1 MDEKNKHIY
10 NKLGEQLPL
19 HSPDPGAWQRL
30 SAKLDTMDAE
40 AAYQEKLQQLPVHSP
55 DQGTWNLIYRRLN
68 RIAYYKTGVRIALS
82 AAAGLLLFFTVSRIS
97 DQYQRKE
104 NGALQVASQEQ
115 HNISVENIKADN
127 TAKTPAV
134 DTQKA
139 TKNPG
144 NKLAAN
150 NSVAYYKG
158 IQKSKTT
165 EKEPE
170 IGSVNKSYTATT
182 FLNQEKEPDIVTSVI
197 NNNTAIVLNQESVSD
212 KAESGAIM
220 LNTGNAADEIAGT
233 IEPVQSENNIPPQ
246 TQSSII
252 NDKTFPGKEII
263 STAEEPRSILFQKE
277 PYPITASTYTKQYP
291 PPVPI
296 PASNKNHV
304 GLAMNY
310 LPETIYNGP
319 NNSLFHNVDLT
330 ASYNK
335 EKVRYNTSLGMA
347 YNEEQIKF
355 EMNYDIN
362 TPVTAVGPGGHL
374 DTLSYN
380 VSSMESEYMGTEKH
394 KYVTYNLGIGRRLYG
409 KGKFSTWLN
418 AGAGFGIKLNEP
430 DLIANTTSSI
440 KGQYNS
446 QRVSVSS
453 SKPVYNDLNVNFVT
467 AINFNYKILNKVS
480 ISFTPTSRWYFKPV
494 LSLNNQ
500 ATDELTLGFMSGLK
514 FEF

>member
-1 MDEKNKHIY
+1 MYMDEKNKHL
-10 NKLGEQLPL
+10 NNRLGEKLPS

-30 SAKLDTMDAE
+30 SAKLDAMDADV
-40 AAYQEKLQQLPVHSP
+40 AYQEKLQQLPVHSP

-97 DQYQRKE
+97 DQYQNKE
-104 NGALQVASQEQ
+104 NSARQVALQEQ
-115 HNISVENIKADN
+115 QNTPFENKKADN
-127 TAKTPAV
+127 TAKTLAA
-134 DTQKA
+134 DTQNPNKNSGSKNITNAIA
-139 TKNPG
+139 TNSAV
-144 NKLAAN
+144 NK
-150 NSVAYYKG
+150 
-158 IQKSKTT
+158 KSKTT
-165 EKEPE
+165 DKEPE
-170 IGSVNKSYTATT
+170 IVSSIISDNNATA
-182 FLNQEKEPDIVTSVI
+182 LK
-197 NNNTAIVLNQESVSD
+197 QESVTD
-212 KAESGAIM
+212 NAESVALL
-220 LNTGNAADEIAGT
+220 LNTGNSTDVIAGT
-233 IEPVQSENNIPPQ
+233 IKPVQSENNIPLQ
-246 TQSSII
+246 TQSSFIP
-252 NDKTFPGKEII
+252 DETLPAKEII
-263 STAEEPRSILFQKE
+263 NTTEEPRSILFEKE
-277 PYPITASTYTKQYP
+277 SYPTTASAYLKQYP
-291 PPVPI
+291 SPQAPVHTG
-296 PASNKNHV
+296 NKNHV

-310 LPETIYNGP
+310 LPENIYNGTD
-319 NNSLFHNVDLT
+319 NSLFHNVDLT

-362 TPVTAVGPGGHL
+362 TPVTALGPGGHL

-380 VSSMESEYMGTEKH
+380 VSNMESEYMGTEKH
-394 KYVTYNLGIGRRLYG
+394 KYVTYNLGVGRRLYT

-430 DLIANTTSSI
+430 DLIAATASSI

-446 QRVSVSS
+446 QRVNVSS
-453 SKPVYNDLNVNFVT
+453 TKPVYNDVNVNFVT
-467 AINFNYKILNKVS
+467 AINFNYKIINKLS

>member
-1 MDEKNKHIY
+1 
-10 NKLGEQLPL
+10 
-19 HSPDPGAWQRL
+19 
-30 SAKLDTMDAE
+30 MDADV
-40 AAYQEKLQQLPVHSP
+40 AYQEKLQQLPVHSP

-97 DQYQRKE
+97 DQYQNKE
-104 NGALQVASQEQ
+104 NSARQVALQEQ
-115 HNISVENIKADN
+115 QNTPFENKKADN
-127 TAKTPAV
+127 TAKTLAA
-134 DTQKA
+134 DTQNPNKNSGFKNITNA
-139 TKNPG
+139 TATNSAVNP
-144 NKLAAN
+144 
-150 NSVAYYKG
+150 
-158 IQKSKTT
+158 KSKTT
-165 EKEPE
+165 DKEPE
-170 IGSVNKSYTATT
+170 IISSVNYNITAVA
-182 FLNQEKEPDIVTSVI
+182 LNQEKQPEIVTSVI
-197 NNNTAIVLNQESVSD
+197 IDNTAVALNQESVTD
-212 KAESGAIM
+212 NAESVALL
-220 LNTGNAADEIAGT
+220 LNTGNSADVIAGT
-233 IEPVQSENNIPPQ
+233 IKPVQSENNIPLQ
-246 TQSSII
+246 TQSSFIP
-252 NDKTFPGKEII
+252 DETLPDKEII
-263 STAEEPRSILFQKE
+263 NTAEEPISILFQKE
-277 PYPITASTYTKQYP
+277 PYPTIASTYIKQYP
-291 PPVPI
+291 PPATI

-310 LPETIYNGP
+310 LPENIYNGTE
-319 NNSLFHNVDLT
+319 NSLFHNVDLT

-362 TPVTAVGPGGHL
+362 TPVTALGPGGHL

-380 VSSMESEYMGTEKH
+380 VSNMESEYMGTEKH
-394 KYVTYNLGIGRRLYG
+394 KYVTYNLGVGRRLYT

-430 DLIANTTSSI
+430 DLIAATASSI

-446 QRVSVSS
+446 QRVNVSS
-453 SKPVYNDLNVNFVT
+453 TKPVYNDVNVNFVT
-467 AINFNYKILNKVS
+467 AINFNYKIINKLS

>member
-1 MDEKNKHIY
+1 MDEKNKHI
-10 NKLGEQLPL
+10 NKKLGEQLPS

-40 AAYQEKLQQLPVHSP
+40 AVYQEKLQQLPVHSP
-55 DQGTWNLIYRRLN
+55 NHGTWNLIYRRLN

-97 DQYQRKE
+97 DQYQAKE
-104 NGALQVASQEQ
+104 NSAGQIASQAQ
-115 HNISVENIKADN
+115 QNISAENTKADN
-127 TAKTPAV
+127 TAKTLVA

-150 NSVAYYKG
+150 NSVNYSKG
-158 IQKSKTT
+158 IQKSKST
-165 EKEPE
+165 EKET
-170 IGSVNKSYTATT
+170 K
-182 FLNQEKEPDIVTSVI
+182 IVSSVI
-197 NNNTAIVLNQESVSD
+197 LDNTAIALNQESVTD
-212 KAESGAIM
+212 KTESGTLL
-220 LNTGNAADEIAGT
+220 LNTGNSANEIAGT
-233 IEPVQSENNIPPQ
+233 IKPVQSENNIPLQ
-246 TQSSII
+246 TQSSFIH
-252 NDKTFPGKEII
+252 DETLPAKEII
-263 STAEEPRSILFQKE
+263 NTAEEPRSILFQKE
-277 PYPITASTYTKQYP
+277 PYPTTASSYTKQYP

-310 LPETIYNGP
+310 LPENIYNGTD
-319 NNSLFHNVDLT
+319 NSLFHNVDLT

-362 TPVTAVGPGGHL
+362 TPVTAMGPGGHL

-380 VSSMESEYMGTEKH
+380 VSNMESEYMGTEKH

-409 KGKFSTWLN
+409 RGKFSTWLN

-430 DLIANTTSSI
+430 DLIATTTSSI

-453 SKPVYNDLNVNFVT
+453 SKPVYNDVNVNFVT